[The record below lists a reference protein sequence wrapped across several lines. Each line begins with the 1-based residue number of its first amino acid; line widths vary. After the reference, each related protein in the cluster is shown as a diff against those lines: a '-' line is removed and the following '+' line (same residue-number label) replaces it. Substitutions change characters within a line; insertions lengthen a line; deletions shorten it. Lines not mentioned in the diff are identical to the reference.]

1 MRSAAV
7 RAAAAAARAGA
18 RPDAAAA
25 PRGLP
30 VVHHELYSAPR
41 LPHGHRFPMG
51 VFQRIH
57 DTLLAEGVVAPG
69 QVVAP
74 PAAPPPGA
82 LERVHDAGYLAAVR
96 GGRLD
101 ADAAR
106 RIGFGAA
113 ANGTALVARTLAEV
127 SGTVLLAELALQRGL
142 AVATAGG

>member
-1 MRSAAV
+1 
-7 RAAAAAARAGA
+7 
-18 RPDAAAA
+18 
-25 PRGLP
+25 
-30 VVHHELYSAPR
+30 
-41 LPHGHRFPMG
+41 MG

-57 DTLLAEGVVAPG
+57 DALLAEGVAAPG

-74 PAAPPPGA
+74 PTAPPPGT

-113 ANGTALVARTLAEV
+113 ANGATLVARTLAEV
-127 SGTVLLAELALQRGL
+127 AGTVLLAELALERGL
-142 AVATAGG
+142 VVATAGG